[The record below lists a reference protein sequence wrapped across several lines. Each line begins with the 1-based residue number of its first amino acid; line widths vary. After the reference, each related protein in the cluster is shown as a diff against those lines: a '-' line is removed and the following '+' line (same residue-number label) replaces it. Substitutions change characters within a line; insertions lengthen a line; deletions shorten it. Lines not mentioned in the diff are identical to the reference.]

1 MLLEINVS
9 LEEVILAT
17 GGNVISAEKKEE
29 EEVGV
34 VVGVTQIS
42 LEVPV

>member
-1 MLLEINVS
+1 MLLEINAS
-9 LEEVILAT
+9 LEEVIIAT

-34 VVGVTQIS
+34 VGVTQIS